1 MKNVTN
7 KKSTALFLATLI
19 FLFGG
24 CDSYRKSLDTTR
36 SQNNDINEVSPSK
49 PSKNATNPSNLSQN
63 NTKENPTGSSS
74 IIPSSTTIEFAAS
87 SSNDVDSVY
96 WFERIHTF
104 GDVPSGPPA
113 TTKFY
118 FINKG
123 NKPISISDV
132 QAGCSCTATEFTKG
146 LISPNDTGYVSA
158 AYKTANT
165 FGFFRKHVDVFFDHK
180 EKKHH
185 LILTGNVDPMRTK

>member
-1 MKNVTN
+1 MDSKGNQTNINPDASTTTTNENSNNNNQTVTGAKHN
-7 KKSTALFLATLI
+7 TSTANQNIPAT
-19 FLFGG
+19 
-24 CDSYRKSLDTTR
+24 
-36 SQNNDINEVSPSK
+36 
-49 PSKNATNPSNLSQN
+49 A
-63 NTKENPTGSSS
+63 
-74 IIPSSTTIEFAAS
+74 TIEFAAS
-87 SSNDVDSVY
+87 SSTDIDSVY
-96 WFERIHTF
+96 WFERIHSF

-146 LISPNDTGYVSA
+146 LISPNDTGFVSA

>member
-7 KKSTALFLATLI
+7 KNGSTLILASLI
-19 FLFGG
+19 FLFWG
-24 CDSYRKSLDTTR
+24 CDTYRKSNNSIEKQTNIDPASSNSDKINSHKNEQTGPTTKQ
-36 SQNNDINEVSPSK
+36 SSLSANQN
-49 PSKNATNPSNLSQN
+49 
-63 NTKENPTGSSS
+63 
-74 IIPSSTTIEFAAS
+74 IPAATIEFAAS
-87 SSNDVDSVY
+87 SNTDIDSVY
-96 WFERIHTF
+96 WFERIHSF

-113 TTKFY
+113 STKFY

-185 LILTGNVDPMRTK
+185 LILTGNVDPMRSK

>member
-7 KKSTALFLATLI
+7 KNSSTLLLATLI

-24 CDSYRKSLDTTR
+24 CDTFRKLSDSKGNQTNKVPVTPSTSDKTTAIKNELTGPKTNQKPL
-36 SQNNDINEVSPSK
+36 SANQN
-49 PSKNATNPSNLSQN
+49 
-63 NTKENPTGSSS
+63 
-74 IIPSSTTIEFAAS
+74 IPSATIEFAAS
-87 SSNDVDSVY
+87 SNTDIDSIL
-96 WFERIHTF
+96 WFERIHNF

-146 LISPNDTGYVSA
+146 LIPPNDTGYVSA

-185 LILTGNVDPMRTK
+185 LILTGNVDPMRSK

>member
-1 MKNVTN
+1 MKNVT
-7 KKSTALFLATLI
+7 KKNSTTLLLASFI
-19 FLFGG
+19 FLFWG
-24 CDSYRKSLDTTR
+24 CETYRKSNGSIRNQTNIDPVASTT
-36 SQNNDINEVSPSK
+36 SNKTNTNKNELTESKTNHSSLSANQN
-49 PSKNATNPSNLSQN
+49 
-63 NTKENPTGSSS
+63 
-74 IIPSSTTIEFAAS
+74 IPAATIEFAAS
-87 SSNDVDSVY
+87 SSTDIDSVY
-96 WFERIHTF
+96 WFERIHSF

-113 TTKFY
+113 STKFY

-185 LILTGNVDPMRTK
+185 LILTGNVDPMRSK